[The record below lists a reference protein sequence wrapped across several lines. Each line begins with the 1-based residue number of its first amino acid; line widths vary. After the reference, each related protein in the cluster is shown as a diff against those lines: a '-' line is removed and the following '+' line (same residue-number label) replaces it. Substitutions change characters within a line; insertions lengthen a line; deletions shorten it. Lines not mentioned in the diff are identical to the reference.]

1 MSISC
6 TESVLRTQQAKDAI
20 YEGIATLIFTGDLD
34 KACNTMIAR
43 GKKNGSYL
51 AVKIAFVLDFIN
63 ALGNRSR
70 I

>member
-1 MSISC
+1 MSY
-6 TESVLRTQQAKDAI
+6 TELVLKTKQAKEAI
-20 YEGIATLIFTGDLD
+20 YEGVTTLIFTGDLD
-34 KACNTMIAR
+34 KAWNAMITR